1 MINDKLYTLIVLA
14 REKNYTKTAELR
26 NITQPAVTQHIQS
39 LENHFGIKIFIK
51 KGKELVITPEG
62 ETLIKEARKL
72 ISIDKRIKEKLA
84 REINF
89 RASFINVSPSGVIT
103 NSFPFL
109 MKILIPK

>member
-84 REINF
+84 RELDEFKSIDIGITLT
-89 RASFINVSPSGVIT
+89 ASNHI
-103 NSFPFL
+103 
-109 MKILIPK
+109 IPKMV